1 MLSIVLTKVL
11 SKFKF
16 PAIHKKSREDLN
28 LNNTLSLK
36 FSVLQVF
43 VISVFLP
50 CMSKIASSISGS
62 GGSNSLTASP
72 QHSAL
77 ARVNQA
83 AAAQA
88 AAANAAI
95 AARRRGSYPLNA
107 VAALNAAQQRNLAAI
122 AHAGAGSIPSGV
134 PVSSTGLTGS
144 TGGPLVSVSAES
156 ARQQHAA
163 TVSPAGPLTAVAA
176 QQLHGLTPP

>member
-1 MLSIVLTKVL
+1 M
-11 SKFKF
+11 
-16 PAIHKKSREDLN
+16 N

-95 AARRRGSYPLNA
+95 AASRRGSYPLNA

-122 AHAGAGSIPSGV
+122 AQAGAGSIPSGV